1 MVRFVCTCEFPSV
14 EEKTVRK
21 IERFESRGG
30 VLQFVGYFTCSIAVL
45 YRSSEWIL
53 PSIFRGL
60 VRKESH
66 SLPQIFDEDE
76 GACSANFLQLK
87 FDESQ
92 KRAEQLKSTTTP
104 ATTNDDENEK
114 VNKENEYTLPE
125 NQPPTDQT
133 RKSRRRPARRVSS
146 EGDNNDVRMKL
157 RRSTRKRSAST
168 RKPSR
173 N

>member
-1 MVRFVCTCEFPSV
+1 MSFSL
-14 EEKTVRK
+14 
-21 IERFESRGG
+21 SLSLGRGG

-92 KRAEQLKSTTTP
+92 KRGKSFLFFNCGLIT
-104 ATTNDDENEK
+104 
-114 VNKENEYTLPE
+114 
-125 NQPPTDQT
+125 
-133 RKSRRRPARRVSS
+133 S
-146 EGDNNDVRMKL
+146 
-157 RRSTRKRSAST
+157 
-168 RKPSR
+168 
-173 N
+173 